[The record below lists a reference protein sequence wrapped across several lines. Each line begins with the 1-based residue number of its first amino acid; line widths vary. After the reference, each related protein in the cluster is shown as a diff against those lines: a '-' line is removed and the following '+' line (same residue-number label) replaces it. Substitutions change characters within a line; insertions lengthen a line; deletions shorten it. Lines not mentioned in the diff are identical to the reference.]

1 MTRLVRTRD
10 ELAAARARLRD
21 QAGPEATVG
30 LVPTMGALHAGH
42 RALLDEARAGCAAVV
57 ASIFVNPMQFSQA
70 GDLERYPR
78 QLEQDLALCE
88 QRGVDLV
95 WAPEVE
101 DIYPGGPAQVWVT
114 AGALAAQL
122 EGPNRPGHFDGVLT
136 VVTKLFAAVRPHRAY
151 FGEKDYQQLI
161 LIRRMVRDLGH
172 GVEVVSVPTV
182 REPDGLALSSRNV
195 LLSPSERA
203 RARFLS
209 AALMAGRDAAGS
221 GAEVLTAAR
230 QVLAGAE
237 GVDVDY
243 LELRDPDLGPAPE
256 AGPARLLVAA
266 RVGSVR
272 LIDNV
277 AVELGQ

>member
-1 MTRLVRTRD
+1 LTRLVRTRA
-10 ELAAARARLRD
+10 ELAAARARL
-21 QAGPEATVG
+21 AEEHGPDASVG

-42 RALLDEARAGCAAVV
+42 LALFDAARAGCAVAV

-70 GDLERYPR
+70 ADLERYPR
-78 QLEQDLALCE
+78 RLEEDLALCE
-88 QRGVDLV
+88 QHGLDLV
-95 WAPEVE
+95 WAPDVSEV
-101 DIYPGGPAQVWVT
+101 YPDGPVRVWVT
-114 AGALAAQL
+114 AGELADQL

-136 VVTKLFAAVRPHRAY
+136 VVTKLFAAVRPDQAF

-161 LIRRMVRDLGH
+161 LIRQMVRDLGPA
-172 GVEVVSVPTV
+172 VQVVAVPTV

-203 RARFLS
+203 SAGSLS
-209 AALMAGRDAAGS
+209 AALAAGRDAAGS
-221 GAEVLTAAR
+221 ASAVLAAAG
-230 QVLAGAE
+230 QVLDAAE

-243 LELRDPDLGPAPE
+243 LELRDPDLGPPPAT
-256 AGPARLLVAA
+256 GPARLLVAA

-277 AVELGQ
+277 AVELGR

>member
-10 ELAAARARLRD
+10 ELATARTRMAEQLGPDAA
-21 QAGPEATVG
+21 VG

-42 RALLDEARAGCAAVV
+42 LALIDAARSSCAAVV
-57 ASIFVNPMQFSQA
+57 TSIFVNPMQFHQA
-70 GDLERYPR
+70 ADLERYPR
-78 QLEQDLALCE
+78 RFEEDLALCE
-88 QRGVDLV
+88 QHGVDLV
-95 WAPEVE
+95 WAPEVDE
-101 DIYPGGPAQVWVT
+101 IYPGGPAQVWVT
-114 AGALAAQL
+114 AGALASQL

-136 VVTKLFAAVRPHRAY
+136 VVTKLFAAVRPDQAF

-161 LIRRMVRDLGH
+161 LIRRMVRDLGQA
-172 GVEVVSVPTV
+172 VQVRSVPTV

-203 RARFLS
+203 SARFLS

-221 GAEVLTAAR
+221 AAAVLAAAGEVLAA
-230 QVLAGAE
+230 AD

-243 LELRDPDLGPAPE
+243 LELRDPELGPAPE

-266 RVGSVR
+266 RVGSIR

-277 AVELGQ
+277 AVELDR